1 MPLPQICG
9 VTLYSP
15 RGQCIFILLAA
26 CRELTGSPTKQ
37 ECLSFITDAGW
48 FNKSL
53 GQDLQRYPGQV
64 GNEPRWKTL
73 FSFARLDAVEHEC
86 ILRGETGAWPISTRG
101 REEFA
106 KHRAHLFQNDLRLRL
121 MFMTTPRFKNY
132 IQPGYEPNDQDLP
145 RPASIYEDDGRYLHH
160 DIEKML
166 NQIV

>member
-1 MPLPQICG
+1 MQAGSTKALDKIC
-9 VTLYSP
+9 SA
-15 RGQCIFILLAA
+15 ILVKW
-26 CRELTGSPTKQ
+26 EMS
-37 ECLSFITDAGW
+37 
-48 FNKSL
+48 
-53 GQDLQRYPGQV
+53 
-64 GNEPRWKTL
+64 PRWKTL

-86 ILRGETGAWPISTRG
+86 ILRGETGVWPISPRG

-106 KHRAHLFQNDLRLRL
+106 RHRAYLIRNDLRLRL

-166 NQIV
+166 IQIL